1 MKKRSIFYILL
12 AVVFGSLIVY
22 RIVKNSSAEN
32 QGAGA
37 PGRASAGGKGGSMPA
52 MRVSGVIVETR
63 DFANELSVSG
73 TIEANEQVDI
83 RTEVPGLITGIYFK
97 EGTNVNKGQLL
108 LKIND
113 QELQAQLSQALT
125 KQKLAAETEY
135 RAGMLLKKEAISKEE
150 YDIALADLRTA
161 QAQTQVIRAQLA
173 KTSILAPFNGRIGL
187 RSVSNGDYLTPTTTV
202 ARLVSM
208 NPVKLTFSIP
218 EKYSGQIRENT
229 EFTFNV
235 AGSPKAFT
243 GKVYAIEPG
252 IETTTRTLQVR
263 AQAPNPDG
271 TLLPGSFAKI
281 NLPLSNIE
289 DAILIPT
296 QAIIPVQNGKKVFV
310 SDSGKAKEVMVETST
325 RTASDILVLSGL
337 KPGDT
342 VLTTGVMS
350 LKDGA
355 PVKVSTGKTTN

>member
-12 AVVFGSLIVY
+12 AVIFGSLIVY
-22 RIVKNSSAEN
+22 RIVKNSDAEK

-37 PGRASAGGKGGSMPA
+37 PGRGPGGKGGAMPP
-52 MRVSGVIVETR
+52 MRVSGVVVEPR

-83 RTEVPGLITGIYFK
+83 RTEVPGLITGIFFK

-108 LKIND
+108 IKIND

-125 KQKLAAETEY
+125 RQKLAAETEY
-135 RAGMLLKKEAISKEE
+135 RANMLLKKEAISKEE

-161 QAQTQVIRAQLA
+161 QAQTQVIKAQLA
-173 KTSILAPFNGRIGL
+173 KTSIMAPFSGRIGL
-187 RSVSNGDYLTPTTTV
+187 RAVSNGDYLTPTTSV

-208 NPVKLTFSIP
+208 NPVKITFSIP
-218 EKYSGQIRENT
+218 EKYSSQIRENT

-235 AGSPKAFT
+235 AGSAKAFT

-263 AQAPNPDG
+263 AQAPNPNG

-281 NLPLSNIE
+281 NLPLSSIE

-296 QAIIPVQNGKKVFV
+296 QAIVPVQNGKKVFV
-310 SDSGKAKEVMVETST
+310 SASGQAKEVMVETST
-325 RTASDILVLSGL
+325 RTANDILVLSGL

-350 LKDGA
+350 LKDGS